1 MFYNSGY
8 KIKVVDTVGSGDSFL
23 ATLIHHLLDNHNPQ
37 KSLDIAC
44 AVGALVAQ
52 NEGANPIISENEIL
66 DFSRL

>member
-1 MFYNSGY
+1 M
-8 KIKVVDTVGSGDSFL
+8 DL
-23 ATLIHHLLDNHNPQ
+23 HPQ
-37 KSLDIAC
+37 RAIDFAC